1 MRRLEKLSAQSPP
14 VNQAPAAAAAS
25 EPEPERGRKKT
36 ITLPITRCVAR
47 DTATT
52 SEPVSPPQCFPGT
65 AVYQREGVAGDVH
78 ARAIRSAPKHF
89 GREQKITG
97 AGLLFCA
104 ACLRTAST
112 S

>member
-52 SEPVSPPQCFPGT
+52 SEPVSPPNVFP
-65 AVYQREGVAGDVH
+65 
-78 ARAIRSAPKHF
+78 
-89 GREQKITG
+89 
-97 AGLLFCA
+97 GLLFTRGRVLLGTCTPGQSGRPQNI
-104 ACLRTAST
+104 LEESKK
-112 S
+112 